1 MVQKHQKRTMSDMS
15 DAVTVAV
22 ITGCFGILVALVQKG
37 RKENNRDHGIV
48 AEKLS
53 HIKSKIENVEADVMH
68 IDMDLGVI
76 ESKIDGHINDHAH
89 GTFEQTGNSRKKKKQ

>member
-1 MVQKHQKRTMSDMS
+1 MS
-15 DAVTVAV
+15 DAILATI

-53 HIKSKIENVEADVMH
+53 QIKEKVEHVEADVMH

-89 GTFEQTGNSRKKKKQ
+89 GVFEQTSVARKKKKS